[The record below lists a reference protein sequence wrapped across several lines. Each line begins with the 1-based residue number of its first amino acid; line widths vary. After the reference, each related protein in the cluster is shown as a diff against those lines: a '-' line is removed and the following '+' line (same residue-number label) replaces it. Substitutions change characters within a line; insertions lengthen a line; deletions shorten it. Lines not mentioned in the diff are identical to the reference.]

1 MRSWH
6 VSAFAA
12 VLLVGVVSC
21 KPSGPTTAP
30 IERDGPGMGDNG
42 PGAAVGGP
50 LDGIA
55 CVGSIAAPPPGARPV
70 DDSPAAGAVLQ
81 KSLGATDAGSLCTG
95 QVFEAAAPI
104 KVYRVWNSEKEYTQM
119 GGWWSFDAPSGTRE
133 QYREQNAV
141 CEEWSK
147 LDRLI
152 VCEIKVG
159 ALFVV
164 GPGQSATCKVG
175 PSYPKS
181 ATNQVF
187 IPNDGRKGEIFVE
200 RCEQLGDWP

>member
-1 MRSWH
+1 MGL
-6 VSAFAA
+6 A
-12 VLLVGVVSC
+12 SC
-21 KPSGPTTAP
+21 KTGSATTSPEPKASP
-30 IERDGPGMGDNG
+30 DV
-42 PGAAVGGP
+42 AAADPAALVGGP
-50 LDGIA
+50 IDGIA
-55 CVGSIAAPPPGARPV
+55 CVGTIVAAPEGAK
-70 DDSPAAGAVLQ
+70 AAGDRAAAEAVLQ

-119 GGWWSFDAPSGTRE
+119 GGWWSFDPPSGTRE

-141 CEEWSK
+141 CEEWSQ

-164 GPGQSATCKVG
+164 GPGQSAACKVG

-187 IPNDGRKGEIFVE
+187 IPNDGRKNEIFVDN
-200 RCEQLGDWP
+200 CEQKGNWP

>member
-1 MRSWH
+1 
-6 VSAFAA
+6 
-12 VLLVGVVSC
+12 
-21 KPSGPTTAP
+21 
-30 IERDGPGMGDNG
+30 
-42 PGAAVGGP
+42 
-50 LDGIA
+50 
-55 CVGSIAAPPPGARPV
+55 
-70 DDSPAAGAVLQ
+70 
-81 KSLGATDAGSLCTG
+81 
-95 QVFEAAAPI
+95 
-104 KVYRVWNSEKEYTQM
+104 M
-119 GGWWSFDAPSGTRE
+119 GGWWSFDPPSGTRE

-187 IPNDGRKGEIFVE
+187 IPNDGRKNEIFVDN
-200 RCEQLGDWP
+200 CEQKGNWP